1 MAAILAV
8 VLLGSMTARAEVLDR
23 VLAVVNIDHLITL
36 SDVTAARDLGLVV
49 VPPSATDPIRTAL
62 TQLIDR
68 ELILAEVDRYVPPEP
83 SAEDVNAGLAIVRR
97 RFATDAD
104 YQSALARSGIDENHL
119 RETLRQNLRI
129 RAYLNQ
135 RFIAPPSESGASA
148 GGPDPQQ
155 MLIDEWVT
163 SLRRRASIV
172 DLYSAGR

>member
-1 MAAILAV
+1 
-8 VLLGSMTARAEVLDR
+8 VLDR
-23 VLAVVNIDHLITL
+23 VLAVVSVDHLITL
-36 SDVTAARDLGLVV
+36 SDVTAARDFGLVV
-49 VPPSATDPIRTAL
+49 VPPSAPDPIRAAL

-68 ELILAEVDRYVPPEP
+68 ELILAEVERYVPPEP

-135 RFIAPPSESGASA
+135 RFVAPPSEGATPA
-148 GGPDPQQ
+148 GAPDRQQ
-155 MLIDEWVT
+155 TLIDEWVT
-163 SLRRRASIV
+163 GLRRRASIV
-172 DLYSAGR
+172 DLYAAEQ